1 MHLMYFTEQPMSA
14 YPEAEG
20 REFGATALMFS
31 NRHFDPAA
39 GSRLYNEY
47 LEHYRLAEN
56 VGFDG
61 IMLNEHHN
69 APFCMQAKCN
79 VFASIL
85 AATTRRVKIVLL
97 GNPLPLADNPV
108 RLAEELAMIDMVSR
122 GRLVSG
128 FVRGGGQEQ
137 LATGVNPAFN
147 RERFEEAHELI
158 VRAWTQPGPFRWEG
172 AHYQH
177 RVVNPWAV
185 PLQKPHPRVWI
196 PGVLSK
202 ETIIWAA
209 KKRYPYIA
217 LSTAIDATKKIWELY
232 DSVAQETGYAG
243 GPEYRGYLQRCHV
256 AETEE
261 KALAN
266 ARQFMWM
273 QGEFTGLAH
282 PVWSTP
288 SGYFSPSI
296 RTQFVEYA
304 VGRRSNPRGSSFE
317 DQINSPDDRRGHAQD
332 RDPEAPAA
340 ARRDAAVHPRL
351 LGGRWIRLERGYAD
365 VHPAHGRGSAARLER
380 NRKRARPLEPLRGQ
394 RTCEYGL
401 PRIGGAR
408 QRAHRRPSSNTAGG
422 VLMRVRSWLGV
433 LLVVLLAFS
442 VVTPALAAP
451 EPGTMVWGV
460 HVTLVSRWLDP
471 GETEGVITPFMVLYA
486 LHDALGEAD
495 ARQHQHAEPRRVV
508 DGLQRRHHLRLRAAQ
523 ERQVPQRRPRDRRGR
538 EVHVRAIQG
547 RVGPIAQGQGE
558 GGPGR
563 RPEPRTLRAERGV
576 AGLHRVLRHVGHR
589 RLLDRA
595 QEVRREGGR
604 EGYKKAPVGAGPFK
618 FVSFQPGIELVLDA
632 FPDYWRKAPQVK
644 RIIMRASPTR
654 ARAPRR

>member
-14 YPEAEG
+14 YPAPEG
-20 REFGATALMFS
+20 RTFGATALMFS
-31 NRHFDPAA
+31 NKHFEPVA

-47 LEHYRLAEN
+47 LDHYRLAEE

-61 IMLNEHHN
+61 IRLNEHHN

-85 AATTRRVKIVLL
+85 AAITKRVKLVLL
-97 GNPLPLADNPV
+97 GNQLPLADNPV

-232 DSVAQETGYAG
+232 DSVAQENA
-243 GPEYRGYLQRCHV
+243 LQC
-256 AETEE
+256 
-261 KALAN
+261 
-266 ARQFMWM
+266 MWM

-317 DQINSPDDRRGHAQD
+317 DQINSQMIVAGTPKTVIPKLRRLMEETRPSILGFW
-332 RDPEAPAA
+332 AA
-340 ARRDAAVHPRL
+340 DGFVSSADTRTC
-351 LGGRWIRLERGYAD
+351 IRLMGE
-365 VHPAHGRGSAARLER
+365 E
-380 NRKRARPLEPLRGQ
+380 
-394 RTCEYGL
+394 
-401 PRIGGAR
+401 
-408 QRAHRRPSSNTAGG
+408 
-422 VLMRVRSWLGV
+422 VL
-433 LLVVLLAFS
+433 
-442 VVTPALAAP
+442 PALR
-451 EPGTMVWGV
+451 EIGKELGLW
-460 HVTLVSRWLDP
+460 S
-471 GETEGVITPFMVLYA
+471 PF
-486 LHDALGEAD
+486 EAN
-495 ARQHQHAEPRRVV
+495 
-508 DGLQRRHHLRLRAAQ
+508 
-523 ERQVPQRRPRDRRGR
+523 
-538 EVHVRAIQG
+538 
-547 RVGPIAQGQGE
+547 
-558 GGPGR
+558 
-563 RPEPRTLRAERGV
+563 
-576 AGLHRVLRHVGHR
+576 
-589 RLLDRA
+589 
-595 QEVRREGGR
+595 
-604 EGYKKAPVGAGPFK
+604 APVGINFPEPARPAGAA
-618 FVSFQPGIELVLDA
+618 V
-632 FPDYWRKAPQVK
+632 
-644 RIIMRASPTR
+644 
-654 ARAPRR
+654 